1 MFREKGTE
9 RKMTKIL
16 LAGGSG
22 SLGKHVLSELKERG
36 YWIRTISR
44 MSNQLINKYA
54 DDPVL
59 ADLTNRESLRGICS
73 GVDMVL
79 SCAGA
84 SMNLS
89 DFGNR
94 QSFTSVDYE
103 GNLRLLK
110 ETECSGVKKFAY
122 VSLFAGDNL
131 RFTEY
136 AGAHERFVD
145 ALKESSLESV
155 VIRPTGFFSIFEE
168 ILKSAQWGIGFMIGE
183 GNSRTNPIH
192 QQDVAAVC
200 AEALESGEPEI
211 EAGGPVIYTRRE
223 IVELAFKVLGREPKI
238 RELSENLFKRL
249 ILPLRVINPRLHALM
264 DFGIAVSRTDIVAPA
279 KGKRTLEEY
288 FKQLLISENKFYNFF
303 KIFP

>member
-1 MFREKGTE
+1 
-9 RKMTKIL
+9 MTRIL
-16 LAGGSG
+16 LIGGSG
-22 SLGKHVLSELKERG
+22 SLGRHVLSELKARG
-36 YWIRTISR
+36 YRVRAISR
-44 MSNQLINKYA
+44 APNPFIKKYA

-59 ADLTNRESLRGICS
+59 ADLTNQESLRGVCS

-103 GNLRLLK
+103 GNLQLLK
-110 ETECSGVKKFAY
+110 EAEREGVKKFAY
-122 VSLFAGDNL
+122 VSLFKGDKL

-145 ALKESSLESV
+145 ALKKSSLESV

-168 ILKSAQWGIGFMIGE
+168 ILKYAQRGIGFSIGE

-192 QQDVAAVC
+192 QQEVAAVC
-200 AEALESGEPEI
+200 VEALESGEPEVT
-211 EAGGPVIYTRRE
+211 AGGPDIYARRE
-223 IVELAFKVLGREPKI
+223 IVELAFKVLGKKAKI
-238 RELSENLFKRL
+238 RKVSENLFKRL

-264 DFGIAVSRTDIVAPA
+264 DFGIVVGQTDIIAPV
-279 KGKRTLEEY
+279 KGKHTLEEY
-288 FKQLLISENKFYNFF
+288 FRACLTSSH
-303 KIFP
+303 